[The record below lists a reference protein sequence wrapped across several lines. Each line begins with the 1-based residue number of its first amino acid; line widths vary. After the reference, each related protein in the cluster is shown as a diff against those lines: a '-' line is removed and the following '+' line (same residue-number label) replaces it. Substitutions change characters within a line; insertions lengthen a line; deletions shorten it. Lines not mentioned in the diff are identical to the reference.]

1 MPGPGSLS
9 LSSSAHQTRGRV
21 SIDVERA
28 AGAPRPARGRGQS
41 PPARSLSAAARAPTM
56 AAWAALGDLWHAVT
70 VGVTGDHQLEGRP
83 LNLKQIC
90 KGRFLEAVVIIF
102 LSESRF
108 TSHGH
113 GELEVRPGPPSPS
126 RSARR
131 WSHGHRRCCQLTP
144 QSSSRAAHMQ
154 LKGGDYHD
162 VAGRGKVHVPGAAPP
177 ARPRRLICRR
187 SGPGPATETRRLPR
201 VPDPHHHC

>member
-56 AAWAALGDLWHAVT
+56 AAWAALGDPSRWE
-70 VGVTGDHQLEGRP
+70 DHQLEGRP

-113 GELEVRPGPPSPS
+113 GELEVRPGPP
-126 RSARR
+126 AA
-131 WSHGHRRCCQLTP
+131 
-144 QSSSRAAHMQ
+144 QSESER
-154 LKGGDYHD
+154 
-162 VAGRGKVHVPGAAPP
+162 
-177 ARPRRLICRR
+177 
-187 SGPGPATETRRLPR
+187 PATESRSSPVLSADTAIKFPSRA
-201 VPDPHHHC
+201 HAT